1 MSESLPQANQ
11 DSQGRLPSWLIALC
25 LSILASLA
33 VLLPFFRLGSASGH
47 DFEFHVAS
55 WLDVAYQ
62 WKHGVLFP
70 RWTAWTNYGF
80 GEPRFI
86 FYPPLSWILGAALSF
101 VVPWKVVP
109 EFFIVISQTLAGLC
123 LFALARRF
131 LPMRAA
137 LFGAACY
144 AANPYALLN
153 VYMRSD
159 FAELLADAFFPL
171 LFLLALEI
179 CELLESPAE
188 PQKRSARLAIAYFAV
203 VFAAVWLSNAPAGV

>member
-86 FYPPLSWILGAALSF
+86 FYPPFSYCADWLEKPRPTWAPPSIRRILTHCLSATFAATSPNSSPAPFFRFFFWPHCALPGCSRKKGRD
-101 VVPWKVVP
+101 VPRSLCSPFSSP
-109 EFFIVISQTLAGLC
+109 EFG
-123 LFALARRF
+123 FATPPPASLPATPWRF
-131 LPMRAA
+131 YSRGP
-137 LFGAACY
+137 
-144 AANPYALLN
+144 
-153 VYMRSD
+153 
-159 FAELLADAFFPL
+159 
-171 LFLLALEI
+171 
-179 CELLESPAE
+179 
-188 PQKRSARLAIAYFAV
+188 RLRNGY
-203 VFAAVWLSNAPAGV
+203 GD